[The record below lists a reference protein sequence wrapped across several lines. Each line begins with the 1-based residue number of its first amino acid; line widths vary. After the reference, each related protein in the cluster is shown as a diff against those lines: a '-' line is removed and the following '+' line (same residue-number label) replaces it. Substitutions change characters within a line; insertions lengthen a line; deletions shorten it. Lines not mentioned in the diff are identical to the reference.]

1 MIKLVKTLLVVP
13 ILFSV
18 STGQLVAA
26 EKWWE
31 KAASLLSGSDE
42 TQQQGQLAGSEIADA
57 FKQALRIGSETVVT
71 RLGGTDGFNADP
83 AIHIPLPGEL
93 DRVKSMLAAVGMSG
107 PVDDLELKLNR
118 AAEQATPIA
127 KDLLIQA
134 ISDMTFEDVMAIYQG
149 PNDSATSYFREKMS
163 PSLANQMK
171 PIVED
176 SLSQVGAIQVLDQVM
191 GRYQEIPFAR
201 DVDLNMTDYVV
212 QKGMDGIF
220 YYLAREE
227 ASIRENPLKQTTDLL
242 KKVFGAR

>member
-1 MIKLVKTLLVVP
+1 MIRLSKFITLIP
-13 ILFSV
+13 FLFAV

-42 TQQQGQLAGSEIADA
+42 SQEQGQLNGSEIADA
-57 FKQALRIGSETVVT
+57 FKQALRMGSETVVA
-71 RLGGTDGFNADP
+71 RLGATDGFNADA

-93 DRVKSMLAAVGMSG
+93 DRVKSMLASVGMSG

-127 KDLLIQA
+127 KELFIQA
-134 ISDMTFEDVMAIYQG
+134 IAAMTFEDVMAIYQG
-149 PNDSATSYFREKMS
+149 PNDSATRYFREKMS
-163 PSLANQMK
+163 PALASQMQ

-191 GRYQEIPFAR
+191 GRYQAIPFAR
-201 DVDLNMTDYVV
+201 DIDLDMTDYVV

-227 ASIRENPLKQTTDLL
+227 ASIRENPVRQTTDLL

>member
-1 MIKLVKTLLVVP
+1 MIKLKKIIALTPLL
-13 ILFSV
+13 FAV

-31 KAASLLSGSDE
+31 KAASLLSASDE
-42 TQQQGQLAGSEIADA
+42 SQDQGQLDGGEIADA
-57 FKQALRIGSETVVT
+57 FKQALRMGSETVVT
-71 RLGGTDGFNADP
+71 RLGAADGFNADS

-93 DRVKSMLAAVGMSG
+93 DRVKSMLATVGMSG
-107 PVDDLELKLNR
+107 AVEDLELKLNR

-127 KDLLIQA
+127 KELFVQA
-134 ISDMTFEDVMAIYQG
+134 ISDMTFEDVMTIYQG
-149 PNDSATSYFREKMS
+149 PNDSATSYFKEKMS
-163 PSLANQMK
+163 PSLAGQMK

-191 GRYQEIPFAR
+191 GRYQAIPFAR
-201 DVDLNMTDYVV
+201 DVDLDMTDYVV

-227 ASIRENPLKQTTDLL
+227 ASIREDPLRQTTDLL

>member
-1 MIKLVKTLLVVP
+1 MIRLSKFITLIP
-13 ILFSV
+13 FLFAV

-42 TQQQGQLAGSEIADA
+42 SQEQGQLNGSEIADA
-57 FKQALRIGSETVVT
+57 FKQALRMGSETVVA
-71 RLGGTDGFNADP
+71 RLGATDGFNADA

-93 DRVKSMLAAVGMSG
+93 DRVKSMLASVGMSG

-127 KDLLIQA
+127 KELFIQA
-134 ISDMTFEDVMAIYQG
+134 IAAMTFEDVMAIYQG
-149 PNDSATSYFREKMS
+149 PNDSATRYFREKMS
-163 PSLANQMK
+163 PALASQMQ

-191 GRYQEIPFAR
+191 GRYQAIPFAR
-201 DVDLNMTDYVV
+201 DIDLDMTDYVV

-227 ASIRENPLKQTTDLL
+227 ASVRENPVRQTTDLL